1 MAVDHKCLWPVTGR
15 SRPVPGAM
23 DTLPLFPEMVHGGIF
38 IPSRV
43 DGRAHPGM
51 VRSMQAEDLREK
63 VAIVTGASSGIGLA
77 TARLLSGKGA
87 RVALVSRSSA
97 KLKKL
102 SRELPGSLAIPT
114 DMTVIPQ
121 VKRMVR
127 IAREKFARIDILV
140 NNAGRGYDAPV
151 ELIDVKTLR
160 YIYDLNIIGPV
171 VAMQQVI
178 PVMKGQGGGTIL
190 NISSGT
196 ALMDLPGMSPYSS
209 SKKAL
214 TGISLAAR
222 QELAGDGIV
231 VSVAY
236 PYITLT
242 AFERNTIRAI
252 PVPEDKVEPTGPY
265 PSDPVEFVAER
276 LLEGIL
282 TGEAEI
288 FSHEWQKNRGR
299 DRG

>member
-1 MAVDHKCLWPVTGR
+1 MPLAGDGAV
-15 SRPVPGAM
+15 
-23 DTLPLFPEMVHGGIF
+23 
-38 IPSRV
+38 
-43 DGRAHPGM
+43 
-51 VRSMQAEDLREK
+51 
-63 VAIVTGASSGIGLA
+63 
-77 TARLLSGKGA
+77 TARLGGHGYPALDSGNG
-87 RVALVSRSSA
+87 SRGH
-97 KLKKL
+97 LY
-102 SRELPGSLAIPT
+102 P
-114 DMTVIPQ
+114 
-121 VKRMVR
+121 
-127 IAREKFARIDILV
+127 
-140 NNAGRGYDAPV
+140 
-151 ELIDVKTLR
+151 
-160 YIYDLNIIGPV
+160 
-171 VAMQQVI
+171 
-178 PVMKGQGGGTIL
+178 
-190 NISSGT
+190 
-196 ALMDLPGMSPYSS
+196 
-209 SKKAL
+209 L
-214 TGISLAAR
+214 TGAR